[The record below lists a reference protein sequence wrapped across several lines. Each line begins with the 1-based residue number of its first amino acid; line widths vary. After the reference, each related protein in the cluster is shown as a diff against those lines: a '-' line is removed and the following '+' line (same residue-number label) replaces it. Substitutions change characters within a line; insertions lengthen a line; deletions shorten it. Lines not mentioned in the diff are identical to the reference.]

1 MSVSVSAS
9 VRDPLRRRRRRLAK
23 HVDHY
28 HPFLVSSLNHL
39 QIRDDA
45 PHPLH
50 PQRPTGCRGFERALR
65 WEWARALVPPLRARP
80 SFLLDLYVLQHCPQ
94 AESDRADDTGQGSY
108 PHTPYSP
115 TAASMRVWEEAS
127 DAILA
132 PDMTIGYEARGMEEF
147 AGSLRGG
154 GCVRGWMRGW
164 VEGRTLVR
172 EKSGLGLNEAMGVCV
187 LMRQDELMKRPDVTA
202 AFILTSTIA
211 ILASA
216 QVSTSTATPP
226 FGGSP
231 SVQV

>member
-1 MSVSVSAS
+1 
-9 VRDPLRRRRRRLAK
+9 LLA
-23 HVDHY
+23 
-28 HPFLVSSLNHL
+28 
-39 QIRDDA
+39 
-45 PHPLH
+45 
-50 PQRPTGCRGFERALR
+50 
-65 WEWARALVPPLRARP
+65 
-80 SFLLDLYVLQHCPQ
+80 LYVSQQSPP
-94 AESDRADDTGQGSY
+94 ARSDHADHTGQGSY

-172 EKSGLGLNEAMGVCV
+172 DKSGLKSEAAGVRV
-187 LMRQDELMKRPDVTA
+187 LMGQDELMKRPDVTA

-216 QVSTSTATPP
+216 QVSTTTADLP
-226 FGGSP
+226 FPIRETGLMVSGAIGVTDFASRGHDSP
-231 SVQV
+231 CRPRFPRNSHRPRRCGASRLGHRCPSRRECHSHAHSQ